1 MSAFLKGLT
10 TRSTRQGTAIVR
22 LHYSAD
28 MDRGPQWVAQE
39 RKKYSTQGAWEREQ
53 EIIHEA
59 GGGERVFADVL
70 GRWDDRI
77 IIDSSEFQPSPH
89 WKLIAGFDHGKANPT
104 AALVGCVD
112 FDGNLYML
120 AEYYQPGLSPRQ
132 HCPQLEKLRGFMRA
146 EVVADP
152 SIFYKIHAQ
161 GDGSFKAISELYAEE
176 GITNLS
182 PAPENSEILGMERIL
197 SHWIDLENREPTL
210 KIVCPRSMR
219 DIQRPV
225 YGLHNNGCPNLLW
238 ELRRT
243 RREELS
249 SAQLVH

>member
-1 MSAFLKGLT
+1 M
-10 TRSTRQGTAIVR
+10 R

-152 SIFYKIHAQ
+152 SIFYSKLFLSCTRKRESPTWRRRRKTARFWAWSASSPT
-161 GDGSFKAISELYAEE
+161 GLTWRTA
-176 GITNLS
+176 NL
-182 PAPENSEILGMERIL
+182 R
-197 SHWIDLENREPTL
+197 
-210 KIVCPRSMR
+210 
-219 DIQRPV
+219 
-225 YGLHNNGCPNLLW
+225 
-238 ELRRT
+238 
-243 RREELS
+243 
-249 SAQLVH
+249 